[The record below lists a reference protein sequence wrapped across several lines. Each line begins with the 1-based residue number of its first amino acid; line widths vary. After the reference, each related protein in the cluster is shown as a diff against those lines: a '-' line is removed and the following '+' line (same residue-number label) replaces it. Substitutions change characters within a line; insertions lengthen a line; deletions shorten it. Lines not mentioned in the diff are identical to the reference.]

1 MGRIRGSGFRRRYVE
16 DYDKRNISQENFDQ
30 NMKNVGTAL
39 TVGTALYNSNLSRDA
54 AAGIEA
60 LFTGSEEEK
69 KEVATTAGSAISLQQ
84 EAAKARL
91 DASRIDAEKELEG
104 MPVGPPQGPPGAIP
118 QLQLDTSP
126 LEETQRLR
134 DQAEAAIAD
143 KEKFRKEQI
152 RAMSKRSVV
161 LGSRRVHK
169 EKTLE
174 DNAVALKEES
184 RKLKDYQGQMKTLRG
199 LMVVTME
206 DRTPEGKADYKIL
219 ENQWN
224 ELADKVSPL
233 ETLIADL
240 KEEKKTVTA
249 DIENLK
255 RLDPIQ
261 GPQSSAPLRDEAG
274 DKEGAK
280 VLEDLQARVIQESAK
295 LAGKQ
300 EEEILAIVEK
310 VREGRLTLGKEQ
322 NAYIEQLLLK
332 IDPSTGNVAISTE
345 EANDLMGDPNKQILF
360 AIALDKAKQ
369 LTATYATGG
378 DISTAQAA
386 LDEEGDDTSEAA
398 PEGIQEDVAIEPPG
412 VTPTDVVEAP
422 VPAPVAATGGGL
434 PDLKVPQGVSN
445 TELEKTY
452 RQVAATLGEDF
463 NEVRPNINALLA
475 DERLKASLI
484 GMDEEERARTLITM
498 AKYMQPVGAT
508 ALVDIPT
515 DLTGKSIADA
525 QILAMEIASSNAP
538 GHAKARAI
546 RNLLEQAGDLSDVRS
561 RFASGGSLGYQHEG
575 QARQAILS
583 AYAGSK
589 PKVAREQ
596 TSAELLR
603 WTKEY
608 GATPLSAVE
617 LAAKQEKLAKDKATA
632 AVKIR
637 NEYIKGFTLWNQIKK
652 KGGNRKGGSGSVPN
666 DLEEFREELLTDSG
680 QALKFFQAQE
690 TKARDRI
697 TRLRTSSIPWA
708 SLPKTPEE
716 IVELY
721 GADMPR
727 FRAAIREG
735 KEQAVIASAF
745 EKDAAILK
753 AKYEQRIKDTNRQKG
768 LVADQRKVLKRLSV
782 DLGAKKRLDPKRR
795 AILLKQLEAI
805 NTKILKLQK

>member
-54 AAGIEA
+54 AAGIES

-69 KEVATTAGSAISLQQ
+69 KEVAATAGSAISLQQ

-91 DASRIDAEKELEG
+91 AASRIDAEKELEG

-143 KEKFRKEQI
+143 KEAFRTEQ
-152 RAMSKRSVV
+152 REKM
-161 LGSRRVHK
+161 SRRSK
-169 EKTLE
+169 
-174 DNAVALKEES
+174 ALAHDRIPMENQLKDISQALPFETK
-184 RKLKDYQGQMKTLRG
+184 KLKDIQSQMKTIG
-199 LMVVTME
+199 DLMALSME
-206 DRTPEGKADYKIL
+206 DRTSLGKEKYKEL
-219 ENQWN
+219 EDQWN
-224 ELADKVSPL
+224 VLADEAAPI
-233 ETLIADL
+233 ETLISDL
-240 KEEKKTVTA
+240 KATKKKLTIDV
-249 DIENLK
+249 ENLK
-255 RLDPIQ
+255 RLDPMTIP
-261 GPQSSAPLRDEAG
+261 GKETLRDEAG

-280 VLEDLQARVIQESAK
+280 VLEDLQARVIRESAK

-386 LDEEGDDTSEAA
+386 LDEEGYDTSEAA

-412 VTPTDVVEAP
+412 VTPMDVVEAP

-768 LVADQRKVLKRLSV
+768 LVADQKAVLKRLSV